1 MRAKTV
7 SRTLG
12 ESKIFAMEKKL
23 DYSRTEL
30 AENTV
35 RANNLSMQTVVQ

>member
-12 ESKIFAMEKKL
+12 ESKIFAVEQKFN
-23 DYSRTEL
+23 YSRTEL

-35 RANNLSMQTVVQ
+35 RANNLSMQTVAQ